1 MEIRKK
7 ICNMTANGL
16 DKVYLKEEDL
26 DMVINNNSQFVE
38 YKDCCDSYKKKHP
51 KCLGYYCGVAIYKH
65 L

>member
-1 MEIRKK
+1 
-7 ICNMTANGL
+7 MTANGL
-16 DKVYLKEEDL
+16 DKVYLKEKDL